1 MDKTALRERILIVL
15 VLSLTVMNCFIGWEL
30 LCMKKA
36 LNSAEVKQGGG
47 NAGSVNVELTEMIN
61 SIQASIYSLQG
72 NMNTLNNAVLADKVE
87 EICEGKSSD
96 EEKAIAVAQWICSNV
111 ANREY
116 DYPKNNVQNST
127 FGWFATRN
135 GLCNARANIFI
146 EMMGFLNLDARIMNL
161 YDFPSAQSGHSAA
174 EVYYDDKWHFL
185 DPNSGGYFRS
195 RNGAIMSLEEMRK
208 NPEEAMAGM
217 VVFEETLDKVD
228 NYERMNDYY
237 TVDSLGAIRSYAP
250 MSRSETAVV
259 YPTVDMGVNEAWQIG
274 ELNDNDEDVRLDGME
289 LDLSQYLN
297 FGLALP
303 TTDADVQTEW
313 SFTNCDAG
321 RKYYLEYDYYGGA
334 MGEFQAV
341 GDKAKIMEGDTLK
354 IEEDADENG
363 KGTWR
368 IVFIPDSEE
377 CTIRIR
383 HDYMEARV
391 GAKIDRIRINNIDNE
406 KPDR

>member
-1 MDKTALRERILIVL
+1 
-15 VLSLTVMNCFIGWEL
+15 
-30 LCMKKA
+30 
-36 LNSAEVKQGGG
+36 
-47 NAGSVNVELTEMIN
+47 
-61 SIQASIYSLQG
+61 
-72 NMNTLNNAVLADKVE
+72 
-87 EICEGKSSD
+87 
-96 EEKAIAVAQWICSNV
+96 
-111 ANREY
+111 
-116 DYPKNNVQNST
+116 
-127 FGWFATRN
+127 
-135 GLCNARANIFI
+135 
-146 EMMGFLNLDARIMNL
+146 
-161 YDFPSAQSGHSAA
+161 
-174 EVYYDDKWHFL
+174 
-185 DPNSGGYFRS
+185 
-195 RNGAIMSLEEMRK
+195 MSLEEMRK

-383 HDYMEARV
+383 HDYMEAGV